1 MLPLSKEEN
10 VSGEIGINSA
20 GQNQVRW
27 GLYKVSIVFRDKQAI
42 IDIFS
47 KSLIVWEGWD
57 ISGL

>member
-1 MLPLSKEEN
+1 MSQERLVL
-10 VSGEIGINSA
+10 IAA

-42 IDIFS
+42 IDMFS
-47 KSLIVWEGWD
+47 KSLIEWGEWD